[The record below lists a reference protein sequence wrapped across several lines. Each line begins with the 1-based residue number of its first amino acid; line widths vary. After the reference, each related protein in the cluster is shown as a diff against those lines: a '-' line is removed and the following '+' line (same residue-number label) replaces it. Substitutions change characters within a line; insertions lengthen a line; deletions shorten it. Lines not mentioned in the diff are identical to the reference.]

1 MRVLIV
7 KTSSMG
13 DVLHTLPALTDAA
26 QAIPGIRFDWV
37 VEEGFAQIPSWHESV
52 ERVIPVAIR
61 RWRKAWFSAPIKAE
75 RQAFREAV
83 QAVKY
88 DAIIDAQGLVKSAAL
103 VTRLAHGVKHGMD
116 WQTAREPL
124 ASLFYNRRHH
134 IAKQQHAVERTRE
147 LFAKS
152 LGYAGAFFWT
162 KFGQIQTGIQRKRTM
177 LDNTRLRIAIQK
189 SGRLSEDSR
198 ELLSRCGIKVNLHT
212 QRLIAL
218 AENMPIDILRVR
230 DDDIPGLVM
239 DGVVDLG
246 IIGENVLE
254 EELLSRRAQGED
266 PRYFT
271 LRRLDFGGCRLSLAT
286 PVDEAWNGP
295 AALDGKRIATSYPHL
310 LKRYLDQKGISFKS
324 CLLNGSVEVAPRA
337 GLADAICDLVSTGAT
352 LEANGLREVE
362 VIYRSKACLIQ
373 RDGEMADAKQ
383 QLIDRLLTR
392 IQGVIQARESKYIMM
407 HAPTERLE
415 EVVALL
421 PGAERPTILP
431 LAGDKQRVA
440 MHMVSSETLF
450 WETMEKL
457 KALGASS
464 ILVLPIEKMME

>member
-1 MRVLIV
+1 
-7 KTSSMG
+7 
-13 DVLHTLPALTDAA
+13 
-26 QAIPGIRFDWV
+26 
-37 VEEGFAQIPSWHESV
+37 
-52 ERVIPVAIR
+52 
-61 RWRKAWFSAPIKAE
+61 
-75 RQAFREAV
+75 
-83 QAVKY
+83 
-88 DAIIDAQGLVKSAAL
+88 
-103 VTRLAHGVKHGMD
+103 
-116 WQTAREPL
+116 
-124 ASLFYNRRHH
+124 
-134 IAKQQHAVERTRE
+134 
-147 LFAKS
+147 
-152 LGYAGAFFWT
+152 
-162 KFGQIQTGIQRKRTM
+162 M
-177 LDNTRLRIAIQK
+177 LDKTRLRIAMQK
-189 SGRLSEDSR
+189 SGRLSDDCH
-198 ELLSRCGIKVNLHT
+198 ELSSRCGIKINLQQ
-212 QRLIAL
+212 QRLIAF

-271 LRRLDFGGCRLSLAT
+271 LRRLDFGGCRLSLAASLDT
-286 PVDEAWNGP
+286 EYTGP
-295 AALDGKRIATSYPHL
+295 QCLQNKRIATSYPHI
-310 LKRYLDQKGISFKS
+310 LKQYLDKQGVTFKS

-337 GLADAICDLVSTGAT
+337 GLADVICDLVSTGAT

-373 RDGEMADAKQ
+373 RDGEMPADKQ
-383 QLIDRLLTR
+383 QLIDRLMTR

-407 HAPTERLE
+407 HAPSERLDE
-415 EVVALL
+415 IITLL

-431 LAGDKQRVA
+431 LAGDKSRVA